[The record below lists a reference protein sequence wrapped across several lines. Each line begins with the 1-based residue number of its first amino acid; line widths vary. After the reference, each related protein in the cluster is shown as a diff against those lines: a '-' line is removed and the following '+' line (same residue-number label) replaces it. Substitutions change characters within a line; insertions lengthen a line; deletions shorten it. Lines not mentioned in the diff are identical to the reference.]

1 MIIVEQDQAHMG
13 RGGGTCWWAAGNR
26 TRRAEE
32 KTRAWKPNSPSRRA
46 FLHIQLHLLGAVSCS
61 DNEILNY
68 ISLCDGASVSG
79 GQRIIP
85 GRCVVAEEA
94 GN

>member
-1 MIIVEQDQAHMG
+1 MIIMGQDQPHMG
-13 RGGGTCWWAAGNR
+13 GGHLLVGSWKQDKERGKDTCVEA
-26 TRRAEE
+26 
-32 KTRAWKPNSPSRRA
+32 NSPFRRA
-46 FLHIQLHLLGAVSCS
+46 FLHIQLHLVGAVSCG

-68 ISLCDGASVSG
+68 ISLCDGASVSR

>member
-1 MIIVEQDQAHMG
+1 MGSWKQDEESRGKDTCVEAKFSFQAGILAHS
-13 RGGGTCWWAAGNR
+13 AALG
-26 TRRAEE
+26 
-32 KTRAWKPNSPSRRA
+32 
-46 FLHIQLHLLGAVSCS
+46 GAVSCG

-68 ISLCDGASVSG
+68 ISLCDGASVSR